1 MTPCALIER
10 ASSASDSSSMR
21 VRGWYFPTPMRSSG
35 RDCRDSPAEISS
47 EPASSASSP
56 RPSPFNLA
64 MQCPLGGGDHILV
77 PSPRFHRQREIRQC
91 TFGSLV
97 ELQRGDTVAGRFGES
112 NVAWDHRA
120 IELFAEVLLQI
131 RGHVERKRVARVVH
145 GTQQALDFKARV
157 QMRAHLAYGL
167 HQVGKSFERVVLA

>member
-35 RDCRDSPAEISS
+35 RNCSDSPPEISS

-64 MQCPLGGGDHILV
+64 MQCPFGGRHDILV
-77 PSPRFHRQREIRQC
+77 PPPHFSRQREIRQC
-91 TFGSLV
+91 AFRRLV
-97 ELQRGDTVAGRFGES
+97 ELQRRNTVTGRFGES

-120 IELFAEVLLQI
+120 IKLFAKVFLQI
-131 RGHVERKRVARVVH
+131 RGHVERKGVARIEH
-145 GTQQALDFKARV
+145 GSQQALD
-157 QMRAHLAYGL
+157 
-167 HQVGKSFERVVLA
+167 